1 MTRLTC
7 GERINV
13 PMNTLRLFAASLFLV
28 VSSTFAGETQITHA
42 DGKEAVKLVAEKKV
56 AVIDVRTP
64 AEFGLAHIDGASNID
79 FNAPDFETKLK
90 AIDKTKPVLGQ
101 ISPGRGD
108 LLRHWPEML
117 GATRSR
123 DYGDGSIV
131 KLTPNDTLNFVQGE
145 ARPVLERLY
154 VSTEELTGGVCT
166 LMPGH
171 RGENRTHPGEK
182 IIFALNGRLNVYLPD
197 TYDWFELHEKDALYL
212 PSNTVHQCWNY
223 GDKETSF
230 AFKLVPTY

>member
-28 VSSTFAGETQITHA
+28 ASSTFAGETQITHA

-90 AIDKTKPVLGQ
+90 AIDKTKPVLVHCAAG
-101 ISPGRGD
+101 GRSTKA
-108 LLRHWPEML
+108 LPTFKKL
-117 GATRSR
+117 GFTTVIHL
-123 DYGDGSIV
+123 DGGF
-131 KLTPNDTLNFVQGE
+131 TAYEE
-145 ARPVLERLY
+145 AK
-154 VSTEELTGGVCT
+154 GA
-166 LMPGH
+166 
-171 RGENRTHPGEK
+171 K
-182 IIFALNGRLNVYLPD
+182 
-197 TYDWFELHEKDALYL
+197 
-212 PSNTVHQCWNY
+212 
-223 GDKETSF
+223 
-230 AFKLVPTY
+230 